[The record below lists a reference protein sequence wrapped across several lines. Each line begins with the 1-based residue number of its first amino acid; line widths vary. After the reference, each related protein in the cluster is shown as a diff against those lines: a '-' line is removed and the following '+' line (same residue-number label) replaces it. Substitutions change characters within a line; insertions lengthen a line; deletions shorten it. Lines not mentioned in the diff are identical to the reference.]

1 MTELENNIPSVYI
14 IIPLAGVPGFPQ
26 DTAVNKR
33 LKKIYQ
39 NFHDRWLTGKKK
51 KETSFNSSSFK
62 KAIASF
68 TKKMFNRCILDLIS
82 YFCLLIWSLYLLF
95 FFFFVLFSIAE
106 ADSLHCLFHS
116 TQYSRWREKNSFRTF
131 WQTCA
136 CFAFGHI
143 FLFSSC
149 LLVSPLSTVKM
160 HK

>member
-95 FFFFVLFSIAE
+95 FFFLFFFQLLRQIVCTACSTPPNTVAGEKKIHSGLSDRPVPVLPLGTFFY
-106 ADSLHCLFHS
+106 SLPVFWYPLF
-116 TQYSRWREKNSFRTF
+116 Q
-131 WQTCA
+131 
-136 CFAFGHI
+136 
-143 FLFSSC
+143 L
-149 LLVSPLSTVKM
+149 
-160 HK
+160 